1 MQIYIFLSAYGNTKI
16 REKMDCPQKVRHFLG
31 AFFMER
37 KEKFSVAFKLECIE
51 LHQNSYRSI
60 ESIATEKGFNE
71 SNLRK
76 WIGFYNKY
84 GISGLQPRKNKS
96 YSVRFKLK
104 VLKAINT
111 EFISQR
117 EACVRFDIPAQST
130 VLNWQRDYEK
140 SGILGLKNKPI
151 GRPKTMSGYKRKKRK
166 SDKPLTREE
175 ELLLENERL
184 RAENDFLK
192 KLDALTLKKNK
203 QRPSKD

>member
-1 MQIYIFLSAYGNTKI
+1 MY
-16 REKMDCPQKVRHFLG
+16 
-31 AFFMER
+31 R
-37 KEKFSVAFKLECIE
+37 KEKFSVAFKLGCIE
-51 LHQNSYRSI
+51 LYKISHRSI

-71 SNLRK
+71 NNLRK

-84 GISGLQPRKNKS
+84 GISGLQPRKNRS
-96 YSVRFKLK
+96 YSLNFKVK
-104 VLKAINT
+104 VLKTIEREN
-111 EFISQR
+111 ISQR
-117 EACVRFDIPAQST
+117 EACIRFDIAAQST

-140 SGILGLKNKPI
+140 SGILGLNNKPK
-151 GRPKTMSGYKRKKRK
+151 GRPCIMSDYKRKKRK

-184 RAENDFLK
+184 RAEIDFLK

>member
-1 MQIYIFLSAYGNTKI
+1 
-16 REKMDCPQKVRHFLG
+16 
-31 AFFMER
+31 MER
-37 KEKFSVAFKLECIE
+37 KEKFNVAFKLECIE
-51 LHQNSYRSI
+51 LHKNSYRSI

-84 GISGLQPRKNKS
+84 GIPGLKPRKNKS
-96 YSVRFKLK
+96 YTLAFKLK

-111 EFISQR
+111 EFLSQR
-117 EACVRFDIPAQST
+117 EACVRFDIAAQST

-140 SGILGLKNKPI
+140 SGILGLKSKPK
-151 GRPKTMSGYKRKKRK
+151 GRPKIMSDHKRKKRK

-203 QRPSKD
+203 QKPSKN

>member
-1 MQIYIFLSAYGNTKI
+1 
-16 REKMDCPQKVRHFLG
+16 MDCPQKVRHFLG
-31 AFFMER
+31 AFFMNR

-76 WIGFYNKY
+76 WIGFYHKY
-84 GISGLQPRKNKS
+84 GISGLKPRKNRS
-96 YSVRFKLK
+96 YSVKFKLK
-104 VLKAINT
+104 VLKAIET
-111 EFISQR
+111 DFISQR
-117 EACVRFDIPAQST
+117 EACIRFDIAAQST

-140 SGILGLKNKPI
+140 SGILGLENKPR
-151 GRPKTMSGYKRKKRK
+151 GRPKIMNDYKRKKRK

-175 ELLLENERL
+175 ELLLENEKL

-203 QRPSKD
+203 QKPSKG

>member
-1 MQIYIFLSAYGNTKI
+1 MY
-16 REKMDCPQKVRHFLG
+16 
-31 AFFMER
+31 R

-51 LHQNSYRSI
+51 LYKNSYRSI

-96 YSVRFKLK
+96 YYLGFKLK
-104 VLKAINT
+104 VLKAINRD
-111 EFISQR
+111 FILQR

-140 SGILGLKNKPI
+140 VV
-151 GRPKTMSGYKRKKRK
+151 
-166 SDKPLTREE
+166 
-175 ELLLENERL
+175 
-184 RAENDFLK
+184 F
-192 KLDALTLKKNK
+192 
-203 QRPSKD
+203 

>member
-1 MQIYIFLSAYGNTKI
+1 MY
-16 REKMDCPQKVRHFLG
+16 
-31 AFFMER
+31 R
-37 KEKFSVAFKLECIE
+37 KEKFSVAFKLGCIE
-51 LHQNSYRSI
+51 LYKISHRSI
-60 ESIATEKGFNE
+60 ESIATEQGFNE

-84 GISGLQPRKNKS
+84 GISGLQPRKNRS
-96 YSVRFKLK
+96 YSLNFKVK
-104 VLKAINT
+104 VLKTIEREN
-111 EFISQR
+111 ISQR
-117 EACVRFDIPAQST
+117 EACIRFDIAAQST

-140 SGILGLKNKPI
+140 SGILGLNNKPK
-151 GRPKTMSGYKRKKRK
+151 GRPCIMSDYKRKKRK

-184 RAENDFLK
+184 RAEIDFLK

>member
-1 MQIYIFLSAYGNTKI
+1 
-16 REKMDCPQKVRHFLG
+16 MDCPQKVRHFLG
-31 AFFMER
+31 AFFMKR
-37 KEKFSVAFKLECIE
+37 KEKFSVAFKLDCIE

-60 ESIATEKGFNE
+60 DSIATEKGFNE

-76 WIGFYNKY
+76 WISFYNKY
-84 GISGLQPRKNKS
+84 GISGLRPRKNKS
-96 YSVRFKLK
+96 YSLKFKLK
-104 VLKAINT
+104 VLKAIHT

-140 SGILGLKNKPI
+140 GGILGLENKPI
-151 GRPKTMSGYKRKKRK
+151 GRPKIMSDYKRKKRK

-203 QRPSKD
+203 QKPSKN

>member
-1 MQIYIFLSAYGNTKI
+1 
-16 REKMDCPQKVRHFLG
+16 MDCPQKVRHFLG
-31 AFFMER
+31 AFFMYK
-37 KEKFSVAFKLECIE
+37 KEKFSVAFKLECIK
-51 LHQNSYRSI
+51 LHKNSHRSI

-84 GISGLQPRKNKS
+84 GTLGLQPRKNRS
-96 YSVRFKLK
+96 YSLNFKIK
-104 VLKAINT
+104 VLKAIET
-111 EFISQR
+111 EHLSQR
-117 EACVRFDIPAQST
+117 EACIRFDIAAQST
-130 VLNWQRDYEK
+130 VLSWQRDYEK
-140 SGILGLKNKPI
+140 SGILGLKNTPK
-151 GRPKTMSGYKRKKRK
+151 GRPRIMSDYKRKKRK

-184 RAENDFLK
+184 RAEIDFLK

>member
-1 MQIYIFLSAYGNTKI
+1 
-16 REKMDCPQKVRHFLG
+16 
-31 AFFMER
+31 MER

-51 LHQNSYRSI
+51 LYQNSYRSI
-60 ESIATEKGFNE
+60 ESIAREKGFNE

-84 GISGLQPRKNKS
+84 GTLGLQPRKNKS
-96 YSVRFKLK
+96 YSVEFKLK

-111 EFISQR
+111 DFISQR

-140 SGILGLKNKPI
+140 SGILGLENKPI
-151 GRPKTMSGYKRKKRK
+151 GRPKTMSDYKRKKRK

>member
-1 MQIYIFLSAYGNTKI
+1 MY
-16 REKMDCPQKVRHFLG
+16 
-31 AFFMER
+31 R
-37 KEKFSVAFKLECIE
+37 KEKFSVAFKLESIK
-51 LHQNSYRSI
+51 LHKKSHRSI

-76 WIGFYNKY
+76 WIGFYGKY
-84 GISGLQPRKNKS
+84 GISGLEPRKNRN
-96 YSVRFKLK
+96 YSLDFKIK
-104 VLKAINT
+104 VLKAI
-111 EFISQR
+111 EIERISQR
-117 EACVRFDIPAQST
+117 EACIRFDIAAQST

-140 SGILGLKNKPI
+140 SGILGLKNKPK
-151 GRPKTMSGYKRKKRK
+151 GRSCIMSDYKRKKRK

-184 RAENDFLK
+184 RAEIDFLK